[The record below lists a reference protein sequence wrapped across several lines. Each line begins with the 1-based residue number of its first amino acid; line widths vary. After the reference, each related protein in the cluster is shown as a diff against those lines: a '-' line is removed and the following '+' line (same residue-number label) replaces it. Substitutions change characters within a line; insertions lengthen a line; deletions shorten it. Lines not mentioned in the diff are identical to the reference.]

1 MARRRTWLTAVVLTA
16 LVSLAPGQVVAGPAQ
31 RELLVAAAAN
41 LSFALREIAPA
52 FEREHGVKVILTLG
66 STAQLAQ
73 QILHGAPYDVFLAAD
88 AASVEDLRAKGAVLP
103 DSVEAYA
110 SGQIVLA
117 SMRGRP
123 ALSGLGDLSRNEV
136 KRVAIANPVHA
147 PYGKAAQEALEKAG
161 LWIAIQSKLVYGEN
175 VGQALQFLQTG
186 NVDVAIIPL
195 SLARAVEI
203 PFTPIDQALY
213 RAIIQLAGV
222 NTRSKSLDMARAF
235 IRFVTGPQGR
245 PVLKRLGYLLPGEF

>member
-1 MARRRTWLTAVVLTA
+1 VRRWTCPTVALLAA
-16 LVSLAPGQVVAGPAQ
+16 LVSIVPDQCEAGTPH
-31 RELLVAAAAN
+31 REVIVAAAAN

-73 QILHGAPYDVFLAAD
+73 QILHGAPYDVFFAAD
-88 AASVEDLRAKGAVLP
+88 VASVEDLRAKGAVLP
-103 DSVEAYA
+103 DSVEPYA

-123 ALSGLGDLSRNEV
+123 ALSGLGDLTRNEV
-136 KRVAIANPVHA
+136 KRISIANPVHA

-161 LWIAIQSKLVYGEN
+161 LWIQVQSKLVYGEN

-195 SLARAVEI
+195 SLARAVDV
-203 PFTPIDQALY
+203 PSTPIEQTLY

-222 NTRSKSLDMARAF
+222 SARSKSPDLARAF

-245 PVLKRLGYLLPGEF
+245 PVMKRLGYLLPGEF

>member
-1 MARRRTWLTAVVLTA
+1 VRRWTCFTVALLAA
-16 LVSLAPGQVVAGPAQ
+16 LVSLAPGQAVGAPAQ
-31 RELLVAAAAN
+31 RELLVATAAN
-41 LSFALREIAPA
+41 FSFALREIAPA
-52 FEREHGVKVILTLG
+52 FEREHGVKVTLTLG

-73 QILHGAPYDVFLAAD
+73 QILHGAPYDVFFAAD

-123 ALSGLGDLSRNEV
+123 ALSGFGDLTRNEV
-136 KRVAIANPVHA
+136 KRISIANPVHA
-147 PYGKAAQEALEKAG
+147 PYGKAAQEALEKVG
-161 LWIAIQSKLVYGEN
+161 LWRDIQSKLVYGEN

-195 SLARAVEI
+195 SLARAVDV
-203 PFTPIDQALY
+203 PSTPIDRVLY

-222 NTRSKSLDMARAF
+222 SARSKNPDLARAF
-235 IRFVTGPQGR
+235 IRFVTGPEGR
-245 PVLKRLGYLLPGEF
+245 PVMKRLGYLLPGEF

>member
-1 MARRRTWLTAVVLTA
+1 LVVALAFLT
-16 LVSLAPGQVVAGPAQ
+16 PGQAGAGSPQ
-31 RELLVAAAAN
+31 RELIVAAAAN

-52 FEREHGVKVILTLG
+52 FEREQQVKVTLTLG
-66 STAQLAQ
+66 STAQLTQ
-73 QILHGAPYDVFLAAD
+73 QILHGAPYDVFFAAD

-103 DSVEAYA
+103 DSVEPYA

-117 SMRGRP
+117 SMCGRP
-123 ALSGLGDLSRNEV
+123 APSGLRDLTRNEV
-136 KRVAIANPVHA
+136 KRIAIANPVHA
-147 PYGKAAQEALEKAG
+147 PYGKAAQEALEKTG
-161 LWIAIQSKLVYGEN
+161 LWSEIQSKLVYGEN

-203 PFTPIDQALY
+203 PHILIDQALY
-213 RAIIQLAGV
+213 RPIIQLAGV
-222 NTRSKSLDMARAF
+222 TTRSKTPDLARAF

-245 PVLKRLGYLLPGEF
+245 PVMKRLGYLLPGEF

>member
-1 MARRRTWLTAVVLTA
+1 VRRWICLPLTLLAA
-16 LVSLAPGQVVAGPAQ
+16 LASFTPGQAVAGSPQ
-31 RELLVAAAAN
+31 RELIVAAAAN

-52 FEREHGVKVILTLG
+52 FEREQQVKVALTLG

-73 QILHGAPYDVFLAAD
+73 QILHGAPYDVLFAAD
-88 AASVEDLRAKGAVLP
+88 AASVEDLRTKGAVLP

-117 SMRGRP
+117 SMRGRSAP
-123 ALSGLGDLSRNEV
+123 SGLRDLTRNEV
-136 KRVAIANPVHA
+136 KRIAIANPVHA
-147 PYGKAAQEALEKAG
+147 PYGKAAQEALEKTG
-161 LWIAIQSKLVYGEN
+161 LWSEVQSKLVYGEN

-203 PFTPIDQALY
+203 PHILIDQALY
-213 RAIIQLAGV
+213 RPIIQFVGV
-222 NTRSKSLDMARAF
+222 SARSKTPDLARAF
-235 IRFVTGPQGR
+235 IRFVTGPPGR
-245 PVLKRLGYLLPGEF
+245 PVMKRLGYLLPGEF

>member
-1 MARRRTWLTAVVLTA
+1 M
-16 LVSLAPGQVVAGPAQ
+16 
-31 RELLVAAAAN
+31 AAAAN

-52 FEREHGVKVILTLG
+52 FDREHKVKVTLTLG

-73 QILHGAPYDVFLAAD
+73 QILHGAPYDVFFAAD

-103 DSVEAYA
+103 DSVEPYA

-123 ALSGLGDLSRNEV
+123 ILSGLRDLTRNEV
-136 KRVAIANPVHA
+136 KRIAIANPDHA

-161 LWIAIQSKLVYGEN
+161 LWPEVQSKLVYGEN

-195 SLARAVEI
+195 SLARAVDV
-203 PFTPIDQALY
+203 PSTPIDQALY
-213 RAIIQLAGV
+213 RAIIQVAGV
-222 NTRSKSLDMARAF
+222 SARSKSPDLARAF
-235 IRFVTGPQGR
+235 IRFMTGPQGR
-245 PVLKRLGYLLPGEF
+245 PVMKRLGYLLPGEF

>member
-1 MARRRTWLTAVVLTA
+1 VPP
-16 LVSLAPGQVVAGPAQ
+16 LVFLAPGKGVAGTPQ
-31 RELLVAAAAN
+31 RELIVAAAAN
-41 LSFALREIAPA
+41 LSFALREIIPA
-52 FEREHGVKVILTLG
+52 FEREQQVKVTLTLG

-103 DSVEAYA
+103 DSVEPYA

-123 ALSGLGDLSRNEV
+123 ALSGLGDLTRNEV
-136 KRVAIANPVHA
+136 KRISIANPVHA
-147 PYGKAAQEALEKAG
+147 PYGKAAQEALEKVG
-161 LWIAIQSKLVYGEN
+161 LWGEIESKLVYGEN

-186 NVDVAIIPL
+186 NVNVAIIPL
-195 SLARAVEI
+195 SLARAVEV
-203 PFTPIDQALY
+203 PFTLIDQALY

-222 NTRSKSLDMARAF
+222 CARSKNPDLAGAF
-235 IRFVTGPQGR
+235 IRFITGSQGR
-245 PVLKRLGYLLPGEF
+245 PVMKRLGYLLPGEF

>member
-1 MARRRTWLTAVVLTA
+1 MRRWTCLTVA
-16 LVSLAPGQVVAGPAQ
+16 LLVALLSLAPGQAVAAPAQ

-52 FEREHGVKVILTLG
+52 FEREHGVKVTLTLG

-117 SMRGRP
+117 GMRGRS
-123 ALSGLGDLSRNEV
+123 ALSGLRDLTRSEV
-136 KRVAIANPVHA
+136 KRIAIANPVHA

-161 LWIAIQSKLVYGEN
+161 LWVEVQPKLVYGEN

-195 SLARAVEI
+195 SLARAVEV

-222 NTRSKSLDMARAF
+222 SARSKSPDLASAF

-245 PVLKRLGYLLPGEF
+245 PVMKRLGYLLPGEF

>member
-1 MARRRTWLTAVVLTA
+1 MHHRSWLIAA
-16 LVSLAPGQVVAGPAQ
+16 LIPPMVFLVPGQAVAGSPQ
-31 RELLVAAAAN
+31 QELIVAAAAN

-52 FEREHGVKVILTLG
+52 FEREHGVKVTLTLG

-73 QILHGAPYDVFLAAD
+73 QILHGAPYDVLFAAD
-88 AASVEDLRAKGAVLP
+88 VASVEDLRAKGAVLP
-103 DSVEAYA
+103 DSVEPYA

-123 ALSGLGDLSRNEV
+123 APSGLRDLTRNEV
-136 KRVAIANPVHA
+136 KRIAIANPAHA

-161 LWIAIQSKLVYGEN
+161 LWPEVQSKLVYGEN

-195 SLARAVEI
+195 SLARAVDL
-203 PFTPIDQALY
+203 PSTPIEQTLY
-213 RAIIQLAGV
+213 RAIIQLTGV
-222 NTRSKSLDMARAF
+222 SARSKSPDLARAF

-245 PVLKRLGYLLPGEF
+245 PVMKRLGYLLPGEF